1 MSVRARIRSLSP
13 ARLRQPRGQAE
24 TRVRT
29 DPGAAQG
36 LIPDEA
42 TIGRLR
48 RFSLN
53 HGLRPVDGL
62 VGEHRSRR
70 RGTAPEFSDFAPYTP
85 GDDMRR
91 IDWNAYAR
99 FETLYVRESE
109 ITTELDV
116 HLLVDTSASMGWKG
130 PETDESKLHL
140 AQRTGALLAWI
151 ALARAD
157 RLTIAALDRE
167 TANLGFGPVQGRGM
181 VVPAASFLAGMEAA
195 GTATITDTIE
205 SYAHARPRPGF
216 LVVISDLIGIDSD
229 ALDGM
234 LARLANRRW
243 RVVVIHVEDPMES
256 DPSRLAEA
264 HEVLEIED
272 PETRSR
278 QRINLH
284 PDTVGRYVRGRD
296 AWLADLATTATRRSV
311 PLIRVA
317 SGMRMDPDVLL
328 RLERAGVIVS

>member
-1 MSVRARIRSLSP
+1 VRI
-13 ARLRQPRGQAE
+13 
-24 TRVRT
+24 

-70 RGTAPEFSDFAPYTP
+70 RGSAPEFSDFAPYTP

-116 HLLVDTSASMGWKG
+116 HLLVDASASMGWRG
-130 PETDESKLHL
+130 AAGTETKLHM
-140 AQRTGALLAWI
+140 AQRVGALIAWI
-151 ALARAD
+151 ALSRAD
-157 RLTIAALDRE
+157 RLSISALVGDGHE
-167 TANLGFGPVQGRGM
+167 HFGPAQGRGM
-181 VVPAASFLAGMEAA
+181 VVPAASHLAAVEAG
-195 GTATITDTIE
+195 GTTPL
-205 SYAHARPRPGF
+205 AHAIERYAQDRPRSGV
-216 LVVISDLIGIDSD
+216 LIVISDLIGLEAE
-229 ALDGM
+229 ALDRT

-243 RVVVIHVEDPMES
+243 RVVLLHIEDPLEA
-256 DPSRLAEA
+256 DPTHLAEA

-272 PETRSR
+272 PEDRRR
-278 QRINLH
+278 QRINLQ
-284 PDTVGRYVRGRD
+284 PDTVGRYTRARD

-311 PLIRVA
+311 PLVRLT

-328 RLERAGVIVS
+328 HLERAGVIVS